1 MSWGFK
7 LFVLSIAG
15 TANNVVLALFIK
27 MLLGQKDDNESRE
40 KVIQQ
45 RIFVLVGWALALL
58 LAQVDSNPIAMS
70 SDLMTLTT
78 W

>member
-27 MLLGQKDDNESRE
+27 MLLGQKDDDESRE

-58 LAQVDSNPIAMS
+58 LAQVDSTPIAMS
-70 SDLMTLTT
+70 SDLMTLMT